1 MKKTIQTVC
10 IYCASSN
17 QIPTKYFDA
26 TAQIARAL
34 VLHNIT
40 IVYGGGGTGLMG
52 QLATT
57 ALENGGHVI
66 GIIPAFM
73 KAEKWDHPDVEHM
86 QIVADMH
93 ERKRKFIEQSDAIIA
108 LPGGCGTFEE
118 LFEAITLKQL
128 GQHTHPIIIVNV
140 DGYYNDIINM
150 LDKVVEEK
158 FMGQHHR
165 DCWSVITD
173 PKNIIEAIQNAPEW
187 SKDAIKTAALM

>member
-1 MKKTIQTVC
+1 MRKAIKTVC

-17 QIPTKYFDA
+17 QVAPKYFQA
-26 TAQIARAL
+26 AAELAK
-34 VLHNIT
+34 VLAGAGIH

-52 QLATT
+52 QVATS
-57 ALENGGHVI
+57 ALEHGGHVI

-73 KAEKWDHPDVEHM
+73 KAENWDHPDVEHM
-86 QIVADMH
+86 HIVADMH

-140 DGYYNDIINM
+140 DGYYDDVLNM
-150 LDKVVEEK
+150 LNKAVNEK

-173 PKNIIEAIQNAPEW
+173 PKTIIHAIQNAPGW
-187 SKDAIKTAALM
+187 SEDAINTAALL

>member
-1 MKKTIQTVC
+1 MCGSEEKIGYNPMKKTIQTVC

-17 QIPTKYFDA
+17 QIPQKYFDA
-26 TAQIARAL
+26 AK
-34 VLHNIT
+34 
-40 IVYGGGGTGLMG
+40 
-52 QLATT
+52 QLSQTLAE
-57 ALENGGHVI
+57 AGMQHGGHVI

-73 KAEKWDHPDVEHM
+73 KAAQWDHPEVENMH
-86 QIVADMH
+86 IVSDMH

-140 DGYYNDIINM
+140 DGFYDPILQM
-150 LDKVVEEK
+150 LNKVVEER
-158 FMGQHHR
+158 FMGEHHR

-173 PKNIIEAIQNAPEW
+173 PTTIIQAIENAPGWPE
-187 SKDAIKTAALM
+187 DAINTAALL